1 MKWIYPVQRKC
12 KCACLH
18 QLSETTL
25 LKQIKKPISSCLKG
39 MLPDT
44 CKLDFYREV
53 ALILQLI
60 ISNDLRDEYSDPIS
74 IFNVMDRIPKA

>member
-12 KCACLH
+12 KCTWLH

-25 LKQIKKPISSCLKG
+25 LKQIKKPISCYLKE
-39 MLPDT
+39 MLADT
-44 CKLDFYREV
+44 CKLVFYREV
-53 ALILQLI
+53 ALILQ
-60 ISNDLRDEYSDPIS
+60 NDLRDEYSDPIS